1 MVPPLIPT
9 RRQVPLALAA
19 AVFVSALDQ
28 NVAATAMP
36 RIVGELGGAALYA
49 WVFAAYMLT
58 STLSVPIA
66 GRLGDLRGRR
76 GLLLAGIAILVAGC
90 LPAALAP
97 GMGLLICARGLQ
109 GIGGGLVQA
118 SAFALL
124 GELYPPRER
133 GRLLGLFSGIFA
145 LASVAGPI
153 LGGIVADRVGWRWVF
168 ALDLPLGLGA
178 ALLCSRHLPRDERHP
193 GERPPRLDV
202 PGALLLIAAVVPL
215 LLSLPSRSSHA
226 THALDAL
233 RGPALLL
240 SACMFVLLALVERR
254 AAQPLLPPA
263 LFRRRNFVTAAAAAF
278 LAGAGLYATAIFVP
292 LFVQGALHKSA
303 TAAGLTMLP
312 MTLALVLGSVI
323 GGRVISATGSLR
335 GLGCCGFV
343 LSGLGTA
350 ALSTLTAQT
359 QPRTL
364 MIELALFGLGLG
376 MALPTLTMA
385 IQAAVDREHLG
396 VATSLSTFSRTLG
409 GSLGVAG
416 LGALLPT
423 ELSAALAPALA
434 RVFAL
439 SAALFGLGA
448 VCVLLLRGARLAAHA
463 GGEGASER
471 PERSDRADQ
480 KIDGS
485 QRIIE
490 KTDGS
495 SAGTRDAI

>member
-1 MVPPLIPT
+1 
-9 RRQVPLALAA
+9 
-19 AVFVSALDQ
+19 VFVSALDQ

-97 GMGLLICARGLQ
+97 GMGVLICARGLQ

-124 GELYPPRER
+124 GEIYPPRER
-133 GRLLGLFSGIFA
+133 GRLMGLFSGIFA
-145 LASVAGPI
+145 LASIAGPL

-178 ALLCSRHLPRDERHP
+178 ALLCRRHLPRREHRP

-215 LLSLPSRSSHA
+215 LLALPSRSRHA

-240 SACMFVLLALVERR
+240 SAAMFVLLALVERR
-254 AAQPLLPPA
+254 AAQPLLPPV
-263 LFRRRNFVTAAAAAF
+263 LFTRRNFVAAAAAAF
-278 LAGAGLYATAIFVP
+278 VSGAGLFATAVFVP
-292 LFVQGALHKSA
+292 LFVQGGLHKSA
-303 TAAGLTMLP
+303 TEAGLTLLP
-312 MTLALVLGSVI
+312 MTLGLVAGSI
-323 GGRVISATGSLR
+323 FGGRVIAATGSLR
-335 GLGCCGFV
+335 GLGCCGF
-343 LSGLGTA
+343 
-350 ALSTLTAQT
+350 ALSFVSLVALSMLTAQT
-359 QPRTL
+359 QLRTL
-364 MIELALFGLGLG
+364 MLELLFFGLGLG
-376 MALPTLTMA
+376 LALPTLTLA
-385 IQAAVDREHLG
+385 IQGAVDREHLG

-409 GSLGVAG
+409 GSLGVAA
-416 LGALLPT
+416 LGALLPS
-423 ELSAALAPALA
+423 ELSAALAPALS
-434 RVFAL
+434 RVFAV
-439 SAALFGLGA
+439 AAGLFGIGGL
-448 VCVLLLRGARLAAHA
+448 CVLLIRG
-463 GGEGASER
+463 G
-471 PERSDRADQ
+471 PEPKTDE
-480 KIDGS
+480 S

-495 SAGTRDAI
+495 RAGPRDENPDLARDENRDLTR